1 MIHSCVLF
9 CFSDSCSWVPCLWK
23 RHYIR
28 PSMVTHTWNLC
39 SAINPSKVH
48 THSSEH
54 AHTVNTHPEQWAVRG
69 AVGGSV
75 PCSRSPLSWYCGEC
89 GECGESA
96 IYSLPPTTIPASL
109 RLELPLGHEFP
120 KSACCSPKK
129 RIQVPQIIWF
139 SQHFCV
145 FEPFPTITV
154 WFWDPS
160 FHTEDNQGTQTLTDV
175 QEKHVIKSRGW
186 KLLNRMKMCLT
197 NTALQK
203 LQKILTCFPEDKISY
218 IYSDIQ
224 IKKIYN
230 LNKI

>member
-54 AHTVNTHPEQWAVRG
+54 AHTPWTHTRSSGQPGEQLGVWCLAQGHLCRG
-69 AVGGSV
+69 I
-75 PCSRSPLSWYCGEC
+75 EF
-89 GECGESA
+89 GESA

-120 KSACCSPKK
+120 KSACCSQKK

-160 FHTEDNQGTQTLTDV
+160 FHTEDNQGTQTLTDA
-175 QEKHVIKSRGW
+175 QENHVIKSRGW
-186 KLLNRMKMCLT
+186 KLLNRMKMCIFFL
-197 NTALQK
+197 
-203 LQKILTCFPEDKISY
+203 SY
-218 IYSDIQ
+218 
-224 IKKIYN
+224 
-230 LNKI
+230 